1 MSIPRP
7 IEDFL
12 VANDIGFLHY
22 PHEPEP
28 TAAKT
33 AEALHIKDSD
43 FGKCIVIVAGGDLA
57 LAVIPVNE
65 RLDTDAVAEALETR
79 GVRLATEG
87 EMETAFPDC
96 EAGAVPPLGSLFGVP
111 VLIDFAFEDH
121 RLLSFKA
128 GTHTDVIQVC
138 LDDFIKA
145 VHPIACRLTA
155 APETHRA
162 RSRRT
167 THASTHPSA
176 AP

>member
-1 MSIPRP
+1 MSIPQP

-33 AEALHIKDSD
+33 AERLHIKESD

-65 RLDTDAVAEALETR
+65 QLDTDAVAEALEAR
-79 GVRLATEG
+79 GARLATER
-87 EMETAFPDC
+87 EVDTAFPDC
-96 EAGAVPPLGSLFGVP
+96 EPGAVPPLGSLFGVP

-138 LDDFIKA
+138 LDDFVKA

-155 APETHRA
+155 APGTTGAE
-162 RSRRT
+162 SRRAT
-167 THASTHPSA
+167 RASRLPPA